1 MVRLALSKAEA
12 AEALGLSTDSFE
24 RHVQDELR
32 CVYVGRRRLYPVG
45 ELQRWLERQAVRP
58 AAVRETGGGRRDRMD
73 RGAA

>member
-1 MVRLALSKAEA
+1 VTVRLALSKSEA

-58 AAVRETGGGRRDRMD
+58 VPAVRETGGGR
-73 RGAA
+73 